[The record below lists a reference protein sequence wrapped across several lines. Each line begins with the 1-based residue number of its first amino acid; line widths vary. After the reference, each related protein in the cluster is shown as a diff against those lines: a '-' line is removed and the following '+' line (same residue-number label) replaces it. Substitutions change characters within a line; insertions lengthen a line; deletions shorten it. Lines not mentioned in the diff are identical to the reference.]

1 MRKPVTIFRLLNYMR
16 DNKDSKTKNFWRFF
30 MSELIYVWCPYCHEG
45 HGCIKCGTI
54 YECVTTGRTFTIEE
68 SLEDIK
74 KI

>member
-1 MRKPVTIFRLLNYMR
+1 
-16 DNKDSKTKNFWRFF
+16 